1 MTLNSTIR
9 HSLTA
14 ARVPVT
20 YLIDADDMPVVY
32 LRCDPRTYE
41 VFTEEQY
48 TLLPECPELGDDLKF
63 GHAQNLNGRE
73 ATYETNGVFVFA
85 LSLCS
90 IDDAR
95 LLEAKLLTIYK
106 ACRREG
112 TREYLSLP
120 LLQEMMHELQA
131 KAILDRVK
139 AKIMELIDE
148 MTFIHSLHVGVYRA
162 NSIRETRSGIAV
174 GFEETEVACRGR
186 IKDREHQALLKRMR
200 EQEEEKT
207 QLTEENRVLGK
218 RALEREQENETLLH
232 EIAQLKKRLCLHDE
246 AEVLGA

>member
-1 MTLNSTIR
+1 
-9 HSLTA
+9 
-14 ARVPVT
+14 VPVT

-32 LRCDPRTYE
+32 LRCNPRTYE

-48 TLLPECPELGDDLKF
+48 TLLPDCPELGNDLKF

-73 ATYETNGVFVFA
+73 GTYETNGVFIFA
-85 LSLCS
+85 VSLCS

-95 LLEAKLLTIYK
+95 LLEAKLRTIYK
-106 ACRREG
+106 ACRGEG

-139 AKIMELIDE
+139 AKIMELISK

-162 NSIRETRSGIAV
+162 SSIRETRSGIAV
-174 GFEETEVACRGR
+174 TFEETEVPCRGR
-186 IKDREHQALLKRMR
+186 EDDREYQALLTGNEQLTKRVK

-207 QLTEENRVLGK
+207 QLAEENRVLGK

-232 EIAQLKKRLCLHDE
+232 EIAQLKKRLCLREDS
-246 AEVLGA
+246 EVLGA